1 MHSLPGS
8 RLPYTSMGKFTK
20 WDLKKG
26 SLRESSEL
34 SEILIK
40 LERAWLLCLMERSLK
55 RSSLVRQLKSLEW
68 SKLLIL
74 LQVLASLSK
83 ILKPDS
89 WAGLC
94 TNEVS
99 KPGLKTLFEI
109 SNPSPL
115 LTTSRQKLRTVRLRF
130 HSNL

>member
-1 MHSLPGS
+1 MRSLPGL
-8 RLPYTSMGKFTK
+8 RLLYTSMERFTK
-20 WDLKKG
+20 WDLKKEF
-26 SLRESSEL
+26 LRESSEL
-34 SEILIK
+34 SEILIR
-40 LERAWLLCLMERSLK
+40 LERVWLLCLMEQSLK
-55 RSSLVRQLKSLEW
+55 HLSLVRQLKSQEW
-68 SKLLIL
+68 SKLLIS

-109 SNPSPL
+109 SSPSPL
-115 LTTSRQKLRTVRLRF
+115 LTISRQRQRTVRLRF